1 MRSMLP
7 ASHRFRRSL
16 LRALAVAAGMV
27 SGLAAGAPPSSL
39 DTTLAI
45 ELPAQPLGEAL
56 RGLAKQANL
65 QILFEAGLVTGYP
78 APAIRARVSP
88 RDALNML
95 LGDTGLEAYEQAPGV
110 IVIRR
115 RDGER
120 RANDAHAMD
129 ILHRTDPSSED

>member
-1 MRSMLP
+1 MLP

-16 LRALAVAAGMV
+16 LRALTVAAGIV
-27 SGLAAGAPPSSL
+27 GAFAVGAPPPGSL
-39 DTTLAI
+39 DTALAI

-78 APAIRARVSP
+78 APAIRGQVTP
-88 RDALNML
+88 RDALNAL
-95 LGDTGLEAYEQAPGV
+95 LGDSGLEAYEQAPGV

-115 RDGER
+115 
-120 RANDAHAMD
+120 NPHN
-129 ILHRTDPSSED
+129 TDPVPED